1 MIILDNSVLSAFT
14 RLKLLPSLKLLFPS
28 VIISKEILDEYS
40 LQWQKEN
47 IPNWINILQSNEN
60 IILKKIPLSLS
71 SADLSVIRLALEH
84 DKPIASDDR
93 PLRIYAEK
101 LGILITGSLGLLK
114 LLYKKRIIENLD
126 EYITYL
132 NSLQED
138 VYISDELMKW
148 ALEE

>member
-40 LQWQKEN
+40 LQWQEVN
-47 IPNWINILQSNEN
+47 IPNWINILKSNEN
-60 IILKKIPLSLS
+60 ITLKKIPLSLS
-71 SADLSVIRLALEH
+71 SADLSIIRLALEH

-132 NSLQED
+132 TSLQED
-138 VYISDELMKW
+138 IYISDELMKW

>member
-1 MIILDNSVLSAFT
+1 MIILDNTVLSAFS
-14 RLKLLPSLKLLFPS
+14 RLKLLPSLKKLYPY
-28 VIISKEILDEYS
+28 VAISEEILNEYS
-40 LQWQKEN
+40 LQWQQT
-47 IPNWINILQSNEN
+47 IPNWIRILQSDKS
-60 IILKKIPLSLS
+60 ISLKDSPLSLS
-71 SADLSVIRLALEH
+71 SADLSIIRLALEH
-84 DKPIASDDR
+84 NITIASDDR

-101 LGILITGSLGLLK
+101 RGISITGSFGLLK
-114 LLYKKRIIENLD
+114 ALYQKNIIKTRE

>member
-40 LQWQKEN
+40 LQWQEN

-60 IILKKIPLSLS
+60 ITLKKIPLSLS
-71 SADLSVIRLALEH
+71 SADLSIIRLALEH

-93 PLRIYAEK
+93 SLRIYAEK

>member
-40 LQWQKEN
+40 LQWQEVN
-47 IPNWINILQSNEN
+47 IPNWINILKSNEN
-60 IILKKIPLSLS
+60 ITLKKIPLSLS
-71 SADLSVIRLALEH
+71 SADLSIIRLALEH

-132 NSLQED
+132 ISLQED

>member
-47 IPNWINILQSNEN
+47 IPNW
-60 IILKKIPLSLS
+60 KKIPLSLS

>member
-40 LQWQKEN
+40 LQWQEN
-47 IPNWINILQSNEN
+47 IPNWINIFQSNKN
-60 IILKKIPLSLS
+60 ITLKKIPLSLS
-71 SADLSVIRLALEH
+71 SADLSIIRLALEH